1 MDPLSAENTYRSPRK
16 RRTFPAGSFPS
27 LYFYTRFIAV
37 ALRAAG
43 RARRGAYDS
52 SDWASDSL
60 ELLAALEATGVEVAV
75 EGLDTLRTVDPP
87 CVFVANHMSTF
98 ETMVLPGIIQPFMEV
113 TFVVKRSLVAYP
125 VFRHVMK
132 SRDPLIVD
140 RVNPRED
147 LRTVLEKGVAKLGEG
162 SSIVIFPQTTRS
174 TILDPARFNS
184 IGIKLARRAK
194 VPVVPVA
201 LKTDA
206 WGVGSMLKE
215 FGRIDPSKTT
225 MFSFGKPLIVNG
237 NGREEHQRIVQ
248 YISARLQAWGSMPP
262 EDPRDDCG

>member
-1 MDPLSAENTYRSPRK
+1 MDPLTAEDTYRSPRK
-16 RRTFPAGSFPS
+16 HRTFLARSFPS
-27 LYFYTRFIAV
+27 LYFYARFIAV

-43 RARRGAYDS
+43 RARRGDYDS

-60 ELLAALEATGVEVAV
+60 KLLAALEETGMEITV
-75 EGLDTLRTVDPP
+75 EGLNTLRTVDSP

-98 ETMVLPGIIQPFMEV
+98 ETMTLPGIIQPFMEV
-113 TFVVKRSLVAYP
+113 TFVVKRSLVGYP

-132 SRDPLIVD
+132 SRDPLLVG

-147 LRTVLEKGVAKLGEG
+147 LRAVLDGGAAKIRGG

-174 TILDPARFNS
+174 AILDPVHFNS
-184 IGIKLARRAK
+184 IGVKLARRAK

-206 WGVGSMLKE
+206 WGMGSMVKE

-225 MFSFGKPLIVNG
+225 MFSFGEPLIVNG
-237 NGREEHQRIVQ
+237 TGREEHQQIVR
-248 YISARLQAWGSMPP
+248 YISARLREWGTMPP
-262 EDPRDDCG
+262 ESPRDG